1 MKTGEKIIIGGLFMQ
16 ILFFGLFFV
25 TAIMFQIR
33 GKEYLASLGSS
44 VPWRKH
50 LFALYAT
57 SILIL
62 VRSVFR
68 VIEYIQGNAGYLLR
82 HEVFLYVFD
91 AVLMFAVMVVL
102 NVSHPGDI
110 AILLKNQRKEL
121 PQEFEGLSDDSAE
134 RGIANKVDR

>member
-1 MKTGEKIIIGGLFMQ
+1 
-16 ILFFGLFFV
+16 LFFL
-25 TAIMFQIR
+25 TAILFQIR
-33 GKEYLASLGSS
+33 GKEYLSTLGSN
-44 VPWRKH
+44 VPWKKH

-62 VRSVFR
+62 VRSIFR

-91 AVLMFAVMVVL
+91 AVLMFAVMLIL

-110 AILLKNQRKEL
+110 ALLLTSQRKEQQQ
-121 PQEFEGLSDDSAE
+121 QEFEVLSDNSAE
-134 RGIANKVDR
+134 RGVAGKNDR